1 MPMNIALLG
10 YGTVARGV
18 HRILEERVPDIH
30 VARVF
35 CLPQEVDSELKT
47 SDFQEL
53 LDTPGLSAVV
63 EAMGGIEF
71 PRQCILAA
79 LERGIS
85 VVTSNKAV
93 VAAHFAELAAAAE
106 KSGASLMIEATVG
119 GGIPWIHNLE
129 RVARID
135 EVSSFSGIL
144 NGTTNFIISQMR
156 RNGAEFGA
164 VLAEAQR
171 LGYAEADPSADID
184 GIDVWN
190 KTIITA
196 SLAFGVD
203 ATHEIPA
210 WGIRS
215 VTKGDLEALDAK
227 ALTVKL
233 MARGVREAGRYAA
246 CVTPVILRN
255 STMEANVPDNY
266 NIASL
271 TGETIGTLKFYGQ
284 GAGGDP
290 TGNAVVQ
297 DLIELSQGYRPQYHL
312 GSDIV
317 WEPRLLTSDW
327 LVRSS
332 APLRAS
338 DREVVPGYKAIRAVD
353 PVEAHAIYQR
363 LLADDPGTFMA
374 AVPQDLI

>member
-1 MPMNIALLG
+1 MNIALLG

-18 HRILEERVPDIH
+18 HRILEERVPDIR

-71 PRQCILAA
+71 PRECILAA

-93 VAAHFAELAAAAE
+93 VAAHFAELAAAADA
-106 KSGASLMIEATVG
+106 SGAALMIEATVG

-129 RVARID
+129 RAARID
-135 EVSSFSGIL
+135 EISSFSGIL
-144 NGTTNFIISQMR
+144 NGTTNYIISQMR
-156 RNGAEFGA
+156 RNGAEFA
-164 VLAEAQR
+164 DVLAEAQR

-190 KTIITA
+190 KTVITA

-203 ATHEIPA
+203 ASHEIPA
-210 WGIRS
+210 WGIRT
-215 VTKGDLEALDAK
+215 VTKADLQALDAK
-227 ALTVKL
+227 GLTVKL

-246 CVTPVILRN
+246 CVSPVVLGT
-255 STMEANVPDNY
+255 STVEANVPDNY
-266 NIASL
+266 NIATL
-271 TGETIGTLKFYGQ
+271 TGKTIGTLKFYGQ

-297 DLIELSQGYRPQYHL
+297 DLIELSRGFRPQFRL
-312 GSDIV
+312 GSDV
-317 WEPRLLTSDW
+317 AWEPRLLTSDW
-327 LVRSS
+327 LVRTQ

-338 DREVVPGYKAIRAVD
+338 DREVVAGYKVIRAID
-353 PVEAHAIYQR
+353 PLEAHALYQR
-363 LLADDPGTFMA
+363 LVASDPTTFMA
-374 AVPQDLI
+374 AVPHELS